1 MSSSVQSSCASK
13 HSLSDARIPSV
24 IGCLAPRVFVI
35 QTTYVGRPET
45 DPNRMSAMRQLG
57 NGLSAAGCHEEALS
71 VKEADLALMQR
82 LGRPEL
88 QESLL
93 AAQTNLAITYTS
105 LGRDEEALQ
114 TERDVYSGRM
124 KLNGNEHCSTLRA
137 AMNYASSLLILQRFE
152 EARSLLRKTIPVARR
167 SLGESHNLTLKLRW
181 NYAQTF
187 SMVDGATLDDLRE
200 SVTTLEDVASIS
212 RRVFGSSHPIT
223 ETMEASLQNARTAL
237 RHREMPSG
245 KPSVHSP

>member
-1 MSSSVQSSCASK
+1 
-13 HSLSDARIPSV
+13 
-24 IGCLAPRVFVI
+24 
-35 QTTYVGRPET
+35 
-45 DPNRMSAMRQLG
+45 
-57 NGLSAAGCHEEALS
+57 
-71 VKEADLALMQR
+71 
-82 LGRPEL
+82 
-88 QESLL
+88 
-93 AAQTNLAITYTS
+93 
-105 LGRDEEALQ
+105 
-114 TERDVYSGRM
+114 
-124 KLNGNEHCSTLRA
+124 
-137 AMNYASSLLILQRFE
+137 MNYASSLLILQRFE